1 MAIDINQT
9 DLESNAQQLNQIGTV
24 VKLSKEE
31 LRKIN
36 EESYKGE
43 ENTYTVV
50 TAEIVTDQEDP
61 PALVIETSYNYGE
74 PIAPPPLA
82 EYSEEDVV
90 EHQDLPAK
98 SFDLGIKIALA
109 AQKDFAAG
117 IKEDSI
123 LPGKKFSFKGTRVN
137 EYLATLKCKPG
148 SAPWST
154 AAVATWFKTAGA
166 EIPISNGSLATGW
179 YDWAVKTNRLSSTPV
194 IGAAILYGTKIV
206 DPITNVVK
214 VTVNQL
220 GCVVQVIDSSILLS
234 IEVQPTTTLDNTTPL
249 KLNQV
254 QVNISATLGFIIP
267 SKQPIKV
274 IEAKKILEKKSDQI
288 ASSYLSTKKDGIHF
302 VNGKIVFQQNFNFNQ
317 KPLYGKVSYGAG
329 GGNVQEAGSALCA
342 YAAAIRGLT
351 GRIEVDPGFLA
362 RNYGSYHYKN
372 PSTNKYNGT
381 AHSIFKDTVATFG
394 LKSKSVNF
402 NKSKKEIIKTI
413 ESGGYPIIA
422 GAKLAPYYGGGHFVY
437 IRSYDKNS
445 DTFQIGQSYLTKN
458 TIQDMAKSYTFEEL
472 MGRPK
477 DALIKTSGTMAC
489 YLITKA

>member
-117 IKEDSI
+117 IKEYSI

-148 SAPWST
+148 SAPWS
-154 AAVATWFKTAGA
+154 
-166 EIPISNGSLATGW
+166 
-179 YDWAVKTNRLSSTPV
+179 
-194 IGAAILYGTKIV
+194 
-206 DPITNVVK
+206 
-214 VTVNQL
+214 
-220 GCVVQVIDSSILLS
+220 
-234 IEVQPTTTLDNTTPL
+234 
-249 KLNQV
+249 
-254 QVNISATLGFIIP
+254 
-267 SKQPIKV
+267 
-274 IEAKKILEKKSDQI
+274 
-288 ASSYLSTKKDGIHF
+288 
-302 VNGKIVFQQNFNFNQ
+302 
-317 KPLYGKVSYGAG
+317 
-329 GGNVQEAGSALCA
+329 
-342 YAAAIRGLT
+342 
-351 GRIEVDPGFLA
+351 
-362 RNYGSYHYKN
+362 
-372 PSTNKYNGT
+372 
-381 AHSIFKDTVATFG
+381 
-394 LKSKSVNF
+394 
-402 NKSKKEIIKTI
+402 
-413 ESGGYPIIA
+413 
-422 GAKLAPYYGGGHFVY
+422 
-437 IRSYDKNS
+437 
-445 DTFQIGQSYLTKN
+445 
-458 TIQDMAKSYTFEEL
+458 
-472 MGRPK
+472 
-477 DALIKTSGTMAC
+477 
-489 YLITKA
+489 